1 MKGKVCRNMIDRESV
16 INGLES
22 CVISMT
28 KCFYN
33 RNEMCPYASVDVC
46 HCEQELMRD
55 ALELL
60 KEEQKFRK
68 VMFNRCAT
76 ATMRV
81 MDKNAC
87 GMCIFREDC
96 EKERTVNPW

>member
-1 MKGKVCRNMIDRESV
+1 MIDTTNLERCVNTEYNDC
-16 INGLES
+16 IN
-22 CVISMT
+22 
-28 KCFYN
+28 
-33 RNEMCPYASVDVC
+33 CPYGDRTACKFYLLTDV
-46 HCEQELMRD
+46 LKT
-55 ALELL
+55 L

>member
-1 MKGKVCRNMIDRESV
+1 MDRGKVIHAVETAFDVWIDEYTGCSWFKEDEVRQAKEDV
-16 INGLES
+16 LA
-22 CVISMT
+22 ML
-28 KCFYN
+28 K
-33 RNEMCPYASVDVC
+33 NE
-46 HCEQELMRD
+46 QN
-55 ALELL
+55 
-60 KEEQKFRK
+60 FRK